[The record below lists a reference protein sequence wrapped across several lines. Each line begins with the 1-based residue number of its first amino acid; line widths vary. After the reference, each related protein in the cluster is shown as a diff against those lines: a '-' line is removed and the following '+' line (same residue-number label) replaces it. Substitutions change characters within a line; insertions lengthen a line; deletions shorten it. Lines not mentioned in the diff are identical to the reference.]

1 MSDLKITSLEEID
14 NLTLREF
21 NYRMW
26 ALELDVL
33 REEFERYKLAFAIR
47 DAATTKNIGTEKKP
61 NEVYRYK
68 TANDIIDFEKNY
80 KRILSGKTIEYH
92 KETEEISPSENSLLQ
107 AIAKMN
113 NETRNKEVE

>member
-1 MSDLKITSLEEID
+1 M
-14 NLTLREF
+14 
-21 NYRMW
+21 
-26 ALELDVL
+26 
-33 REEFERYKLAFAIR
+33 
-47 DAATTKNIGTEKKP
+47 P
-61 NEVYRYK
+61 N
-68 TANDIIDFEKNY
+68 DFEKNY